1 MTSALADILGAID
14 RLSTTEHQELIVE
27 LLKRDS
33 FNNESLPAMESP
45 FQGLDRD
52 SARSLLLEKLE
63 SGLQQVKT
71 GQVLDGEMV
80 FDRLQARLKR
90 VQEAE

>member
-14 RLSTTEHQELIVE
+14 QLSTTEHQELMVE

-33 FNNESLPAMESP
+33 FSELSIPLMDSP
-45 FQGLDRD
+45 FQGLDPD
-52 SARSLLLEKLE
+52 TARSLLLEKLN

-71 GQVLDGEMV
+71 GKVLDGEAV
-80 FDRLQARLKR
+80 FDQLQARLKQF
-90 VQEAE
+90 QEAE